1 MRARPIALLLAAV
14 LCLVVHAHEAATIVP
29 TPVQLIEGTGTCKL
43 DTVTV
48 DCRDAALLPAA
59 QYLAQS
65 LAGRATVAA
74 TGGRATPVKLALDTT
89 LEASQ
94 YRLDIAPGH
103 IDITGG
109 DYSGVA
115 CGIATLRQLLPA
127 ASGSIEVPCLR
138 ITDKP
143 RYGWRG
149 LLLDSSRHF
158 WSVDEVKRLLDLM
171 ACYKLNR
178 LHWHLVDDEGW
189 RIEIKRYPQLTG
201 QGAFRP
207 FDSHDLGCEE
217 RAAREH
223 NADLRVDR
231 AKMKVDEHG
240 DSVYGGYYTQRQ
252 LRDVVAYARE
262 RGIEIMPEV
271 DFPGHS
277 RMATTVLP
285 WLSCQGE
292 PSSTLC
298 VGSDATLQFCKNV
311 YDEVID
317 IFPFAY
323 VHMGGDEVDKRNW
336 QSCPRCRQRM
346 RQCGIAS
353 IEGLQGWFV
362 RQLEAYFNAKG
373 RHLVG
378 WDEIADDGLG
388 TGSVVQW
395 WRGWNKG
402 VVERAT
408 VQGKQVICSPTTCLY
423 FDYGQD
429 DGTIDEILRYDP
441 RSTAGLS
448 AGQQQLILGM
458 QGNTWCEWIAT
469 EARLQYQVMPR
480 MIALAERAWTSD
492 TCRERVVA
500 RFHEK
505 LPAQLERLD
514 ALHVR
519 YKLPDI
525 TGVSEHTLY
534 NGHGVLWPAIAYGKA
549 TLRYTTDG
557 TVPTCQS
564 PAITGPVEVTRDTHF
579 TIASFRPD
587 GSRSDM
593 VTATYAQARYM
604 PALDVSPM
612 TDGLLVE
619 WHRNTGGDHCSDIA
633 RGALIARL
641 VSPAVQLPPAIDHDY
656 SVIFKGYLYAPAD
669 GIYEFALDSDDGSQW
684 LIDGTLLID
693 NDGPHSTIVRRN
705 QAALRQGWHATEVHY
720 FDYNDN
726 GGTLHATVRC
736 VDNPALQVTYK
747 H

>member
-1 MRARPIALLLAAV
+1 M
-14 LCLVVHAHEAATIVP
+14 
-29 TPVQLIEGTGTCKL
+29 
-43 DTVTV
+43 
-48 DCRDAALLPAA
+48 
-59 QYLAQS
+59 
-65 LAGRATVAA
+65 
-74 TGGRATPVKLALDTT
+74 
-89 LEASQ
+89 
-94 YRLDIAPGH
+94 
-103 IDITGG
+103 
-109 DYSGVA
+109 
-115 CGIATLRQLLPA
+115 
-127 ASGSIEVPCLR
+127 PCLR

-311 YDEVID
+311 YDEVFD

-505 LPAQLERLD
+505 LPAQL
-514 ALHVR
+514 
-519 YKLPDI
+519 
-525 TGVSEHTLY
+525 
-534 NGHGVLWPAIAYGKA
+534 
-549 TLRYTTDG
+549 
-557 TVPTCQS
+557 
-564 PAITGPVEVTRDTHF
+564 
-579 TIASFRPD
+579 
-587 GSRSDM
+587 
-593 VTATYAQARYM
+593 
-604 PALDVSPM
+604 
-612 TDGLLVE
+612 
-619 WHRNTGGDHCSDIA
+619 
-633 RGALIARL
+633 
-641 VSPAVQLPPAIDHDY
+641 
-656 SVIFKGYLYAPAD
+656 
-669 GIYEFALDSDDGSQW
+669 
-684 LIDGTLLID
+684 
-693 NDGPHSTIVRRN
+693 
-705 QAALRQGWHATEVHY
+705 
-720 FDYNDN
+720 
-726 GGTLHATVRC
+726 
-736 VDNPALQVTYK
+736 
-747 H
+747 

>member
-74 TGGRATPVKLALDTT
+74 TGGRATPIKLALDTT

-217 RAAREH
+217 RAVREH

-298 VGSDATLQFCKNV
+298 VGSDSTLQFCKNV

>member
-29 TPVQLIEGTGTCKL
+29 TPVQLIESTGTCKL

-74 TGGRATPVKLALDTT
+74 TGGHATPVKLALDTT

-143 RYGWRG
+143 RYSWRG

-298 VGSDATLQFCKNV
+298 VGSDSTLQFCKNV
-311 YDEVID
+311 YDEVFD

-336 QSCPRCRQRM
+336 QSCPRCQQRM

-579 TIASFRPD
+579 TIA
-587 GSRSDM
+587 RSDP
-593 VTATYAQARYM
+593 TAAAAT
-604 PALDVSPM
+604 
-612 TDGLLVE
+612 
-619 WHRNTGGDHCSDIA
+619 W
-633 RGALIARL
+633 
-641 VSPAVQLPPAIDHDY
+641 LPPPMPR
-656 SVIFKGYLYAPAD
+656 PATC
-669 GIYEFALDSDDGSQW
+669 QR
-684 LIDGTLLID
+684 
-693 NDGPHSTIVRRN
+693 ST
-705 QAALRQGWHATEVHY
+705 
-720 FDYNDN
+720 
-726 GGTLHATVRC
+726 
-736 VDNPALQVTYK
+736 
-747 H
+747 

>member
-103 IDITGG
+103 IAITGG

-298 VGSDATLQFCKNV
+298 VGSDSTLQFCKNV
-311 YDEVID
+311 YDEVFD

-448 AGQQQLILGM
+448 AGQQ
-458 QGNTWCEWIAT
+458 
-469 EARLQYQVMPR
+469 
-480 MIALAERAWTSD
+480 
-492 TCRERVVA
+492 
-500 RFHEK
+500 
-505 LPAQLERLD
+505 
-514 ALHVR
+514 
-519 YKLPDI
+519 
-525 TGVSEHTLY
+525 
-534 NGHGVLWPAIAYGKA
+534 
-549 TLRYTTDG
+549 
-557 TVPTCQS
+557 
-564 PAITGPVEVTRDTHF
+564 
-579 TIASFRPD
+579 
-587 GSRSDM
+587 
-593 VTATYAQARYM
+593 
-604 PALDVSPM
+604 
-612 TDGLLVE
+612 
-619 WHRNTGGDHCSDIA
+619 
-633 RGALIARL
+633 
-641 VSPAVQLPPAIDHDY
+641 
-656 SVIFKGYLYAPAD
+656 
-669 GIYEFALDSDDGSQW
+669 
-684 LIDGTLLID
+684 
-693 NDGPHSTIVRRN
+693 
-705 QAALRQGWHATEVHY
+705 
-720 FDYNDN
+720 
-726 GGTLHATVRC
+726 
-736 VDNPALQVTYK
+736 
-747 H
+747 

>member
-1 MRARPIALLLAAV
+1 MTMRLPVLLLAAV

-74 TGGRATPVKLALDTT
+74 TGGRATSVKLALDTT

-115 CGIATLRQLLPA
+115 
-127 ASGSIEVPCLR
+127 
-138 ITDKP
+138 
-143 RYGWRG
+143 
-149 LLLDSSRHF
+149 
-158 WSVDEVKRLLDLM
+158 
-171 ACYKLNR
+171 
-178 LHWHLVDDEGW
+178 
-189 RIEIKRYPQLTG
+189 
-201 QGAFRP
+201 
-207 FDSHDLGCEE
+207 
-217 RAAREH
+217 
-223 NADLRVDR
+223 
-231 AKMKVDEHG
+231 
-240 DSVYGGYYTQRQ
+240 
-252 LRDVVAYARE
+252 
-262 RGIEIMPEV
+262 
-271 DFPGHS
+271 
-277 RMATTVLP
+277 
-285 WLSCQGE
+285 
-292 PSSTLC
+292 
-298 VGSDATLQFCKNV
+298 
-311 YDEVID
+311 
-317 IFPFAY
+317 
-323 VHMGGDEVDKRNW
+323 
-336 QSCPRCRQRM
+336 
-346 RQCGIAS
+346 CGIAS

-593 VTATYAQARYM
+593 LTATYAQARYM

-669 GIYEFALDSDDGSQW
+669 GIYEFALGSDDGSQW

-693 NDGPHSTIVRRN
+693 NDGPHSTVVRRN

-736 VDNPALQVTYK
+736 VDNSALQVTYK

>member
-29 TPVQLIEGTGTCKL
+29 TPVQLIEGTGTCQL

-74 TGGRATPVKLALDTT
+74 TGGRATPVRLALDTT

-103 IDITGG
+103 IDIAGG

-158 WSVDEVKRLLDLM
+158 WSFDEVKRLLDLM

-292 PSSTLC
+292 SSSTLC
-298 VGSDATLQFCKNV
+298 VGSDSTLQFCKNV

-534 NGHGVLWPAIAYGKA
+534 IGHGVLWPAIAYGKA

-593 VTATYAQARYM
+593 VTATYARARYM
-604 PALDVSPM
+604 PALDVTPK

-633 RGALIARL
+633 QGALIARL

-669 GIYEFALDSDDGSQW
+669 GIYEFALGSDDGSQW